1 MISHSVPARVGLLG
15 NPSDGYGG
23 RTLALAVTRF
33 TATVEA
39 TRSDRLE
46 IVPLPTDRP
55 EWESVGDLV
64 ERVDA
69 EGYGTGPQLLA
80 ASIRTFVN
88 LLSSVVDETALERFR
103 ERSFTLRYRTS
114 IPRQVGLAGSSALV
128 IATLRCLIDLAN
140 DGLGAPSATAPSATA
155 PSDTAPSATA
165 PSDTALPMVP
175 DEVLASV
182 ALAVEADE
190 LGLSAGLQDR
200 VVQSMGGLVAM
211 DFGRMTTNARFGVS
225 HGQYRRIDDSDLP
238 PLFVAFR
245 PSSAEPS
252 DRYHSVLRER
262 FDAGDATVRELLNR
276 LAGLAVEGEA
286 ALRWRNP
293 EGFGQLLA
301 ENMRLR
307 RQLAPISDHQ
317 LELVDVAS
325 EHDAPTTFGGS
336 GGAVVGV
343 YHDVEHLESIRAAM
357 AAIDA
362 EVVDLA

>member
-33 TATVEA
+33 AATVEA
-39 TRSDRLE
+39 TPSNRLE
-46 IVPLPTDRP
+46 IVPQPTDRP

-88 LLSSVVDETALERFR
+88 LLSSVVDEAALERFR
-103 ERSFTLRYRTS
+103 EHTFTLSYRTT

-140 DGLGAPSATAPSATA
+140 GDSGESSV
-155 PSDTAPSATA
+155 S
-165 PSDTALPMVP
+165 ALPSVP

-200 VVQSMGGLVAM
+200 VVQTMGGLVAM

-225 HGQYRRIDDSDLP
+225 HGQYRTIDSADLP

-252 DRYHSVLRER
+252 DRFHSVLRER
-262 FDAGDATVRELLNR
+262 FDSGDATVRDLLHR

-293 EGFGQLLA
+293 HGFGQLLA

-307 RQLAPISDHQ
+307 RQLAPVSEHQ

-325 EHDAPTTFGGS
+325 ECDAPTTFGGS

-343 YHDVEHLESIRAAM
+343 YRDVEHLETIRAAM

-362 EVVDLA
+362 EVVNLT